1 MSKYTINLTKY
12 DIICLQRYCIDKIT
26 KLHNRKIDIKDSL
39 KDFNYNR
46 EHRTYGSLKT
56 ELRCIE
62 KEIKR
67 TLNLYKKLKKS
78 YLRGEQ
84 Q

>member
-12 DIICLQRYCIDKIT
+12 DIICLQSYCIDKIT

-46 EHRTYGSLKT
+46 EHRSYGSLKA
-56 ELRCIE
+56 ELRFIE
-62 KEIKR
+62 KEIKY
-67 TLNLYKKLKKS
+67 TSKLFKKINKS
-78 YLRGEQ
+78 YLGGKQ
-84 Q
+84 K